1 MTVDVKQ
8 RYLALDVLRGIT
20 IALMVMVNTPGSWSN
35 IYAPFRHAAWHGFTL
50 TDLVFPTFL
59 FVVGNAASFS
69 LKKYEKQSE
78 SLFLKKIFK
87 RSLLIFILGLLL
99 NAFPFVTR
107 EAGEIVLKDFSSLR
121 IMGVL
126 QRIAL
131 CYLFASLIIHY
142 CKMRGLLIL
151 SALVLLLYWFIM
163 WYFGTHP
170 DPYSLE
176 HNAALKL
183 DQLIFPSE
191 NLWNGFGIPFDPE
204 GLLSTI
210 PAIVNVIAGY
220 ITGKFIQKSGS
231 SLKGIFKLMVIGVML
246 LGIALLW
253 DMYFPINKGI
263 WTSSFVMYS
272 TAWDLII
279 LAILVLIIE
288 VFRFKRWTYFFQAFG
303 RNPLFIFIMSGVL
316 IKLLLLIFVE
326 GEPLKLWIY
335 NNFYVNWLESYNAS
349 LAFAISYM
357 FLLWLLGYF
366 LDRKKIYIKV

>member
-1 MTVDVKQ
+1 
-8 RYLALDVLRGIT
+8 
-20 IALMVMVNTPGSWSN
+20 
-35 IYAPFRHAAWHGFTL
+35 
-50 TDLVFPTFL
+50 
-59 FVVGNAASFS
+59 
-69 LKKYEKQSE
+69 
-78 SLFLKKIFK
+78 
-87 RSLLIFILGLLL
+87 
-99 NAFPFVTR
+99 
-107 EAGEIVLKDFSSLR
+107 
-121 IMGVL
+121 
-126 QRIAL
+126 
-131 CYLFASLIIHY
+131 
-142 CKMRGLLIL
+142 MRGLLIL
-151 SALVLLLYWFIM
+151 SALILLLYWFIM

-246 LGIALLW
+246 LGVALLW
-253 DMYFPINKGI
+253 NIYFPINKGI

-326 GEPLKLWIY
+326 GEPLKSWIY